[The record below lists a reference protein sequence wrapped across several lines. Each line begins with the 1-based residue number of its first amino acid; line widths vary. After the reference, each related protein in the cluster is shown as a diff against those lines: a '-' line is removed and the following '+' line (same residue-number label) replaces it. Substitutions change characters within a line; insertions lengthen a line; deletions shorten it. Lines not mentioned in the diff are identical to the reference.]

1 MSETVSW
8 DTLIRNAL
16 IFDGTGQPPVREDLA
31 IAGGRIAARGPSLP
45 AEQAR
50 EVVEADGQWLMPGL
64 LDIHTHF
71 DLEVELAPGLPEAVR
86 HGTTT
91 VVFGN
96 CSLGLAYGAQRRNG
110 EDPIVDCFARV
121 ENIPKPVLAKVVDQ
135 VQWSDSAGYLA
146 HFDALPLG
154 PNVVPLLPHSM
165 LRAEVMGLRESVTRY
180 PTNEELKRME
190 ALVELAMQEG
200 YAGFSTDALPFH
212 YLANDPHRRTK
223 IPSQWGSFK
232 ELRRLTGVVRRH
244 DRVWQATPPKDSP
257 PQVLRNFLLTSGRI
271 FGKPLKITAV
281 AALDIATNR
290 GIAKLGKLL
299 SRLLNSRLI
308 GGHFR
313 FQALAA
319 PFKVYW
325 DGPIN
330 PLAEEIDE
338 LRELNEPDL
347 DDQAARM
354 ALLDDPAYQ
363 QRFRKMWRHGKSGF
377 NLANL
382 ARLLGRERMAFS
394 RRLDDMVFVQVPGD
408 VDALWKDETFQAV
421 FARLQRW
428 QATGQGARSS
438 AEEAVFDGFP
448 KPIEDDAAFV
458 LHLFRQYDLDLR
470 WYVISANRD
479 PEVVKALLFNPNVL
493 PGFND
498 SGAHLTNMA
507 FYDANLRGLQI
518 AQADGLDRV
527 AWHVKRLTR
536 DPADFFGVRA
546 GRIDVGEQADVIL
559 VDPEAL
565 RRYDSDANTHR
576 IHREAFQNDQMVNR
590 SDGVVRLTL
599 IAGKVA
605 WSVDQHGP
613 RLGVE
618 RMGRLLRHHSL
629 ESSSDS
635 NQAAR
640 EPLASAA

>member
-1 MSETVSW
+1 MSETARW

-16 IFDGTGQPPVREDLA
+16 VFDGTGVAPTREDLA
-31 IAGGRIAARGPSLP
+31 ILNGRIAARGAELP
-45 AEQAR
+45 AEQA
-50 EVVEADGQWLMPGL
+50 EVVIDADGRWLMPGL

-96 CSLGLAYGAQRRNG
+96 CSLGLAFGSQRRNG

-121 ENIPKPVLAKVVDQ
+121 ENIPKSVLTRVVDQ
-135 VQWSDSAGYLA
+135 VRWSDSAGYLS

-180 PTNEELKRME
+180 PTEAELARME
-190 ALVELAMQEG
+190 SLIERAMHEG
-200 YAGFSTDALPFH
+200 YPGFSTDALPFH

-223 IPSQWGSFK
+223 IPSQWGSYK
-232 ELRRLTGVVRRH
+232 ELKRLTHVVRRH
-244 DRVWQATPPKDSP
+244 DRVWQAPPPKDSP
-257 PQVLRNFLLTSGRI
+257 PQVLRNFLLTSGRL

-281 AALDIATNR
+281 AALDIATNK
-290 GIAKLGKLL
+290 GIAKLGRLL
-299 SRLLNSRLI
+299 SRLLNSRLLK
-308 GGHFR
+308 GHFR

-347 DDQAARM
+347 DDRDARM
-354 ALLDDPAYQ
+354 RLLNDPAFQ
-363 QRFRKMWRHGKSGF
+363 GRFRKMWNYGKSGF

-382 ARLLGRERMAFS
+382 ARRLQRERMAFG
-394 RRLDDMVFVQVPGD
+394 RRLEDMVFVQVPGD
-408 VDALWKDETFQAV
+408 VDALWKGTTFQEV
-421 FARLQRW
+421 FDRLARW
-428 QATGQGARSS
+428 QASQEGARSQ
-438 AEEAVFDGFP
+438 AEADVF
-448 KPIEDDAAFV
+448 AAFPAPIGSEADFM
-458 LHLFRQYDLDLR
+458 LHLFRTYDLDLR
-470 WYVISANRD
+470 WYVVSANRD
-479 PEVVKALLFNPNVL
+479 PAVVKDLLFNPLVL

-507 FYDANLRGLQI
+507 FYDANLRGLQM
-518 AQADGLDRV
+518 AQQDGLDRV

-546 GRIDVGEQADVIL
+546 GRLDVGEQADVIL
-559 VDPEAL
+559 VDPAAL
-565 RRYDSDANTHR
+565 QAYDSDAHTRR
-576 IHREAFQNDQMVNR
+576 IHRDAFQNDQMVNR
-590 SDGVVRLTL
+590 SDGVVTLTL

-605 WSVDQHGP
+605 WSGAQHGDT
-613 RLGVE
+613 LGLE
-618 RMGRLLRHHSL
+618 QMGRVLRHTSCEPEAKAGSKAGASL
-629 ESSSDS
+629 AT
-635 NQAAR
+635 AA
-640 EPLASAA
+640 